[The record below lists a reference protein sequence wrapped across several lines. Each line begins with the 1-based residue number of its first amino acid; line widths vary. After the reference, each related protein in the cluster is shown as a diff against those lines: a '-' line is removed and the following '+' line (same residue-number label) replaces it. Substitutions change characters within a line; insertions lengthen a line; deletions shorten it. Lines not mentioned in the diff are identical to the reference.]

1 MLTNAFR
8 AIVRN
13 PFKESFYG
21 KNKKKKTINV
31 LTAFFISIKN
41 GIKSFLKWIF
51 NRYPKGIHWHDPI
64 NN

>member
-1 MLTNAFR
+1 M
-8 AIVRN
+8 
-13 PFKESFYG
+13 G
-21 KNKKKKTINV
+21 KRKKKKKAINV

-64 NN
+64 NNQYIKIINA